1 MLNIHNEH
9 FIDIKNFLNHPWS
22 VAIDSLGEYVNQIN
36 QVAKD
41 VTEIRNTGKGPD
53 GSRILFPH
61 IPYIL
66 EEDVLISDEE
76 KRELLSL
83 KEKAKSY
90 DAVVSIGIGG
100 S

>member
-1 MLNIHNEH
+1 MLNINNEL

-22 VAIDSLGEYVNQIN
+22 MAIDSLGEYVNQIN
-36 QVAKD
+36 QSVKY

-53 GSRILFPH
+53 DSRILFPH
-61 IPYIL
+61 LPYIL